1 MEKENK
7 SLIMNRLG
15 KLLFPPIFGFGV
27 YGVWSLFSD
36 ELSKIWPLLVAY
48 FFPPFGKETVIP
60 LGIGILKKGLTI
72 PFLGIELNPV
82 SINPLSMALAVAF
95 IDIVIALFLM
105 WNYDLAKKIPLI
117 GDFMIK
123 VEKIGKSSSDKYG
136 WIKPLR
142 FIGIVLFV
150 MVPFQGSGGMV
161 GTIIG
166 RLIGMKPL
174 NTFVAITIGAIIGCV
189 ALAFFA
195 DAILSVFIKNFLLGM
210 LIIIILLIIGIMIF
224 IYKKTKNNNK

>member
-7 SLIMNRLG
+7 LLIMNRLG

-72 PFLGIELNPV
+72 PFLGIKLSPV

-142 FIGIVLFV
+142 FFGIILFV

-161 GTIIG
+161 GSIVG

-174 NTFVAITIGAIIGCV
+174 NTFFAITIGAIFGCV
-189 ALAFFA
+189 TLAFFA
-195 DAILSVFIKNFLLGM
+195 DAILSVFIKNFLLGLM
-210 LIIIILLIIGIMIF
+210 IIIILLIIVIMIF